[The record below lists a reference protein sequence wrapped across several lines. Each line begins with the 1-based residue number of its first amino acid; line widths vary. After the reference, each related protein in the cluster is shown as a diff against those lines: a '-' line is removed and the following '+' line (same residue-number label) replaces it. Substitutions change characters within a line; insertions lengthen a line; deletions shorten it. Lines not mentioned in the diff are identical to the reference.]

1 MVNPYLFK
9 ADLLIKNC
17 TIISL
22 CDKKPVENGV
32 IAIKGDLIAFAGK
45 RRRELEKH
53 AERVIDADGKVA
65 IPGLIN
71 CHTHAPMT
79 LFRGVAEDKSLDEW
93 LRQVIWPLEAKLRA
107 EDVYYGAMLGC
118 LEMIK
123 AGTTC
128 FVDMYF
134 YEDMVAKAAQ
144 KVGIRAFLAPGIIE
158 AGNPKLGE
166 KMLKEAIEVIKQF
179 NGIANGRIRFLLGPH
194 AVYTCSPKLLMKIR
208 DFSAKLKVGLHIHL
222 AESKELAEEV
232 MSKYGVSE
240 TELLEKIGFLGPDV
254 LAAHCIH
261 LTDRDIKLLAKNEV
275 SVVHNPVANMKL
287 GQGAARIKKFIDA
300 GINVCLGTDGPASN
314 NSLDMFESMKIA
326 CLLQKLVYEDPSVLS
341 AWQVLRMATLNAA
354 KALGAEKELG
364 TIETGKKADIVLV
377 NFENPNLIPV
387 HDYYANLV
395 YSAKGRDVDTVII
408 DGKVVMEN
416 RKMKTVDE
424 KEVIKKAAETAY
436 DIIKR

>member
-1 MVNPYLFK
+1 
-9 ADLLIKNC
+9 
-17 TIISL
+17 
-22 CDKKPVENGV
+22 
-32 IAIKGDLIAFAGK
+32 
-45 RRRELEKH
+45 
-53 AERVIDADGKVA
+53 
-65 IPGLIN
+65 
-71 CHTHAPMT
+71 
-79 LFRGVAEDKSLDEW
+79 
-93 LRQVIWPLEAKLRA
+93 
-107 EDVYYGAMLGC
+107 
-118 LEMIK
+118 
-123 AGTTC
+123 
-128 FVDMYF
+128 
-134 YEDMVAKAAQ
+134 
-144 KVGIRAFLAPGIIE
+144 
-158 AGNPKLGE
+158 
-166 KMLKEAIEVIKQF
+166 
-179 NGIANGRIRFLLGPH
+179 
-194 AVYTCSPKLLMKIR
+194 MKIR

-395 YSAKGRDVDTVII
+395 YSAKGKDVDTVII
-408 DGKVVMEN
+408 DGKVVMED
-416 RKMKTVDE
+416 RKVKTVDE

-436 DIIKR
+436 DTIKR